1 MPDGRAGLLGESQ
14 TLYYKHSHHR
24 GCVAAAGGGALL
36 GESPD
41 IILLPIHSNFNVHVS
56 GLCDRNVQMGTV
68 NTRISERTGVLQS
81 SNFTLILQ

>member
-14 TLYYKHSHHR
+14 TLFYKHSHHR

-56 GLCDRNVQMGTV
+56 GLWDGNVQMGTV
-68 NTRISERTGVLQS
+68 TIPYFRTDWVLQS